1 MSQEAIPPLGGYSE
15 AALDQAFAEL
25 TREVEASAQSL
36 SHAEAV
42 EQFRLQW
49 LGRKQ
54 GRLKSISDAWLKSA
68 PVEAKKLIGQRFNQL
83 KAQIEARLDSAAG
96 AGSQAL
102 STPKPSTSRYPG
114 RTAPSEPSIRSSR
127 PCTRWSPSSSAW
139 ATPPASAPRS
149 KP

>member
-1 MSQEAIPPLGGYSE
+1 MSQEGSPPLGGYSE

-36 SHAEAV
+36 ANAEAV

-83 KAQIEARLDSAAG
+83 KAQIEDALDV
-96 AGSQAL
+96 AL
-102 STPKPSTSRYPG
+102 SRMAQVHAMQEQIQQKF
-114 RTAPSEPSIRSSR
+114 AP
-127 PCTRWSPSSSAW
+127 
-139 ATPPASAPRS
+139 
-149 KP
+149 

>member
-36 SHAEAV
+36 ANAETV
-42 EQFRLQW
+42 EQFRLHW

-96 AGSQAL
+96 AGSQSAL
-102 STPKPSTSRYPG
+102 DAEAIDITLPG
-114 RTAPSEPSIRSSR
+114 THREIGRAHV
-127 PCTRWSPSSSAW
+127 
-139 ATPPASAPRS
+139 
-149 KP
+149 